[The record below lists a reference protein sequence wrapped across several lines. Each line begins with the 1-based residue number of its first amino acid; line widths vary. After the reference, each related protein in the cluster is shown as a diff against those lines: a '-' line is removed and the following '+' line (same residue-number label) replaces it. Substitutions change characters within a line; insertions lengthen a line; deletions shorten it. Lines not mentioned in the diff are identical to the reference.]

1 MSMKKIAAIAA
12 AVVALGTSA
21 AWAGDPV
28 KGKEA
33 FKVNGCFECHGYE
46 GQGANTGP
54 RLAPDPLPLDAM
66 KSFVRNSSG
75 PMPPFREKILSD
87 AALDDIH
94 AYLASIPKTQDWKT
108 IKLLQD

>member
-1 MSMKKIAAIAA
+1 
-12 AVVALGTSA
+12 
-21 AWAGDPV
+21 
-28 KGKEA
+28 
-33 FKVNGCFECHGYE
+33 
-46 GQGANTGP
+46 
-54 RLAPDPLPLDAM
+54 M